1 MTSHLFNTAL
11 DLHRNGQIEQAE
23 STYRQ
28 LLASQPMHS
37 AALHLLGLVCHQTE
51 RSLEA
56 VNLIQQALAIEPNN
70 ADYLNNLGA
79 TLRATGQIEQAIAV
93 YRKALQITP
102 KDLDLQN
109 NLGNAYADMGRFEEA
124 AGCYRRV
131 LRVFPKNDDVRAT
144 LSNALQA
151 YGYECHN
158 KGLFVQAEAAYA
170 EAITVNPKD
179 GHLHYNLGNAQR
191 ELGKSETALKSYSQ
205 ALALIPNDADIF
217 NNLGNVLRETGQL
230 REAIAAYQK
239 ALEINPDLHHARV
252 HLVHQKQH
260 ACDWTGLEEEIQK
273 VRQMVN
279 KASEAQVS
287 PFAFLAMPGTRAE
300 EQKRCADQWVRNRIA
315 QITQNSQPYD
325 FERNAAHKKLR
336 IGYLSSDFRLHP
348 LAFLITELI
357 ELHDRKR
364 FEIYAY
370 SNANDDK
377 TAERRRMEK
386 AFDDFIDIRRL
397 TNEQVANRIYQDQI
411 DILVDLTG
419 FTQTSRT
426 AVVALKPA
434 PISINWLGY
443 PGTMG
448 MLQDSPLFDYILTD
462 RFITPDD
469 VAANYSEQ
477 LLPLPICYQP
487 NDRKRPIAQTPS
499 RTACQLPA
507 DSFVFCSFNQTF
519 KILPD
524 IFDIW
529 MRLLKARSNS
539 VLWLLESNAVAKE
552 NLIREAAARGIEA
565 NRLIFAPRMPIAEH
579 LARHR
584 LADLFL
590 DTLPYNAH
598 TTASDALWM
607 GLPVLT
613 CTGETFS
620 SRVAG
625 SLLTALDLPELIT
638 YSLEAYEEKALQLS
652 SDAALLQSI
661 KAKLEANKDK
671 SALFDTTRFTKD
683 LENTY
688 QEIWQKNLNA
698 A

>member
-11 DLHRNGQIEQAE
+11 DLHRNGQLVQAE
-23 STYRQ
+23 SLYRQ
-28 LLASQPMHS
+28 LLASQPTHS
-37 AALHLLGLVCHQTE
+37 AALHLLGLLCHQSG
-51 RSLEA
+51 RSTEA
-56 VNLIQQALAIEPNN
+56 VSLIQRALAIEPNN
-70 ADYLNNLGA
+70 TDYLNNLGA
-79 TLRATGQIEQAIAV
+79 TLRATGQVEQAIAV
-93 YRKALQITP
+93 YRKALHIAP

-109 NLGNAYADMGRFEEA
+109 NLGNAYADIGRFEEA

-144 LSNALQA
+144 LCNALQA

-158 KGLFVQAEAAYA
+158 KGLFIQAEAAYA

-191 ELGKSETALKSYSQ
+191 ELGKSEAALKSYQQ
-205 ALALIPNDADIF
+205 ALALVPNDADIY
-217 NNLGNVLRETGQL
+217 NNLGNVLRETGKL
-230 REAIAAYQK
+230 REAIAAYQQ

-252 HLVHQKQH
+252 HSVHQKQH
-260 ACDWTGLEEEIQK
+260 ACDWAGLEEEIHK
-273 VRQMVN
+273 IRQMVN
-279 KASEAQVS
+279 DIPQAQVS
-287 PFAFLAMPGTRAE
+287 PFAYLAMPGTSAE

-315 QITQNSQPYD
+315 PIIQNNQRYP
-325 FERNAAHKKLR
+325 FKHNTTHTKLR

-357 ELHDRKR
+357 ELHDRDR

-377 TAERRRMEK
+377 TTERRRLEK
-386 AFDDFIDIRRL
+386 AFDHFIDIRRL
-397 TNEQVANRIYQDQI
+397 SNEQAADRMRQDEI

-419 FTQTSRT
+419 FTQASRS
-426 AVVALKPA
+426 AVAALKPT

-462 RFITPDD
+462 RFITPDN
-469 VAANYSEQ
+469 VAADYAER

-487 NDRKRPIAQTPS
+487 NNHQRPVAQTPS
-499 RTACQLPA
+499 RAACKLPA

-524 IFDIW
+524 IFEIW
-529 MRLLKARSNS
+529 MRLLKARPNS
-539 VLWLLESNAVAKE
+539 VLWLLESNDVAKE
-552 NLIREAAARGIEA
+552 NLSREASTRGIDA
-565 NRLIFAPRMPIAEH
+565 NRLIFAPRVPIAEH
-579 LARHR
+579 LARHQ
-584 LADLFL
+584 LANLFL

-613 CTGETFS
+613 CIGQTFA

-625 SLLTALDLPELIT
+625 SLLHALDLPELIT
-638 YSLEAYEEKALQLS
+638 HSLAAYEEKALQLS
-652 SDAALLQSI
+652 SDKKLLQSI
-661 KAKLEANKDK
+661 KDKLSANRE
-671 SALFDTTRFTKD
+671 SSGLFDTARFTRD
-683 LENTY
+683 LETLY
-688 QEIWQKNLNA
+688 QEIWQKNLNQA
-698 A
+698 